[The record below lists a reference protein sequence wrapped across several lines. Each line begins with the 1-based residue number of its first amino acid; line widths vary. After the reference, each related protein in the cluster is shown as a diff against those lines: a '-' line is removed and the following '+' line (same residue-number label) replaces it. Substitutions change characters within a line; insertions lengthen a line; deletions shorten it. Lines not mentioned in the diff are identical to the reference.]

1 MSDMTNAFLIEG
13 GAKGVSLPKQHHT
26 SRQIGFMDKVSLHIP
41 INTPEQRVVRDSVVK
56 KLSKEFEAVILS
68 NTELVKNV
76 DGTAIIFLISRA
88 DIYVDGVTD
97 EGMNFFKK
105 LAEIMAGLLGD
116 SVVLEVTRKSS
127 YVATAQAGD

>member
-13 GAKGVSLPKQHHT
+13 GTKGVSLPKQHHT
-26 SRQIGFMDKVSLHIP
+26 YRQIGLMDKISLHIP
-41 INTPEQRVVRDSVVK
+41 INTPEQRIIRDSVVK
-56 KLSKEFEAVILS
+56 RLSKQFEAVILS
-68 NTELVKNV
+68 NMELVKNV
-76 DGTAIIFLISRA
+76 DGMPHIFLISRA

-105 LAEIMAGLLGD
+105 LAEIMARLLGD